1 MSERTSIPPTA
12 ASSASLRACLRL
24 GAARLGPALGGP
36 ARASLPARL
45 VRAVSGLA
53 DWPLALPPGTRFLL
67 ASPQGPNSK
76 AGAVISE
83 LTACGI
89 AREAIWTPADQSD
102 HLLARGWRVGRWLV
116 RWLCAPDRRLPRVS
130 DVVAL
135 RLVAGR
141 AAARD
146 VLARHPEVMPIIISD
161 VSPTLHMAWS
171 ASIALGRPPLW
182 WQDDYHHVK
191 PLPATVGMAVA
202 LNEGGLRAARTRDPE
217 LPVFARPRPEANPL
231 REVGRRPRVG
241 IATNASFR
249 ADPAQAA
256 LIADLGHRLDACEMI
271 ARLHPNSP
279 LHGRANIAG
288 CTVAPA
294 DETMAAFAA
303 RIDIAVVGNSAAQ
316 LQLLREGTPVLHV
329 AGLDGNGFDLY
340 RYVARGVC
348 FGAEHP
354 DEIALDD
361 LRAHYRDA
369 RNGEKIRKFLDF
381 AAPDQVPPL
390 GALAAERSS
399 ALPLRPA

>member
-1 MSERTSIPPTA
+1 ME
-12 ASSASLRACLRL
+12 
-24 GAARLGPALGGP
+24 
-36 ARASLPARL
+36 LPA
-45 VRAVSGLA
+45 
-53 DWPLALPPGTRFLL
+53 GTRFLL

-89 AREAIWTPADQSD
+89 AREAIWTPAEQSD
-102 HLLARGWRVGRWLV
+102 NLLARVWRVCRWLV

-161 VSPTLHMAWS
+161 VSPTLHMVWS
-171 ASIALGRPPLW
+171 ASIALRRLPLW

-191 PLPATVGMAVA
+191 PLPAPVGMAVV
-202 LNEGGLRAARTRDPE
+202 LNEGGLRAARARDRE
-217 LPVFARPRPEANPL
+217 LPVFARPRPEVRPL
-231 REVGRRPRVG
+231 RKVGRRPRVG

-249 ADPAQAA
+249 ADPDQVA
-256 LIADLGHRLDACEMI
+256 LIADLAHRLDASEMI
-271 ARLHPNSP
+271 VRLHPNSP
-279 LHGRANIAG
+279 LHGRASIAG

-294 DETMAAFAA
+294 DETMARFAA

-329 AGLDGNGFDLY
+329 AGLDENGFDLY
-340 RYVARGVC
+340 RYVAQGVC
-348 FGAEHP
+348 FGAEQT
-354 DEIALDD
+354 DGIALEDV
-361 LRAHYRDA
+361 REHYRDE
-369 RNGEKIRKFLDF
+369 RNGEKIRKLLGFV
-381 AAPDQVPPL
+381 APDEISPL
-390 GALAAERSS
+390 GALTASHGVTQVQ
-399 ALPLRPA
+399 